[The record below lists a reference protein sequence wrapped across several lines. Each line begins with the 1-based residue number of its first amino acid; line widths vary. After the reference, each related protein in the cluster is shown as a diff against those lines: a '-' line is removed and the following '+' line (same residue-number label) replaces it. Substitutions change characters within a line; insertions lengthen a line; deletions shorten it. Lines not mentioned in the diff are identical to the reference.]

1 MSKELTGN
9 LLEDFD
15 SFLESNICL
24 VVMPIS
30 RLTID
35 SLPKFYPPAI
45 VFYPEGYVNLDD
57 LYIKINYFNSNSI
70 AEMASIASRIN
81 QEILGYHPL
90 IVFPIRTSW
99 SIFVNC
105 GHTEH
110 MEFIRTLSEYVD
122 RSCLNFIRYKQCPIE
137 PIDSLPGRA
146 GMVNSNS
153 MMSGALLYN
162 YSLKES
168 RIIGGAAFTHTIT
181 RGVGLPLDSINFN
194 LFPKDGE
201 VGNIVNHALSLY
213 TELLE
218 ANSATSRFVQA
229 LSLLEFLAF
238 PDEYKNFQD
247 VKKIVAR
254 YIAKNKSE
262 YETLLDRFFE
272 MTGKKDDTN
281 KMIGY
286 RTRIVHMGES
296 IENIFQSSN
305 ERKSLFLEL
314 QSYIK
319 AVIDHMIEH
328 SDKSWVEYL
337 TIREQ
342 LRAFEN

>member
-15 SFLESNICL
+15 CFLEREMCL

-35 SLPKFYPPAI
+35 DPPKFYPPNI
-45 VFYPEGYVNLDD
+45 VFYPEGYANLDN
-57 LYIKINYFNSNSI
+57 LHIKINYLNSNSI
-70 AEMASIASRIN
+70 AEIASIASRIN
-81 QEILGYHPL
+81 QEILDFHPL

-99 SIFVNC
+99 SVFIHC
-105 GHTEH
+105 GHTDH
-110 MEFIRTLSEYVD
+110 LEFIRTLSEYVD
-122 RSCLNFIRYKQCPIE
+122 KSCLNFIRYMQCSIE
-137 PIDSLPGRA
+137 PIDSIPGRA
-146 GMVNSNS
+146 GMANSNN

-162 YSLKES
+162 HFLKES

-247 VKKIVAR
+247 VKKIIAR
-254 YIAKNKSE
+254 YIAKNRSE
-262 YETLLDRFFE
+262 YKTLLDRFFE
-272 MTGKKDDTN
+272 MTGKKDDAN

-286 RTRIVHMGES
+286 RTKIVHMGES

-337 TIREQ
+337 NIREQ